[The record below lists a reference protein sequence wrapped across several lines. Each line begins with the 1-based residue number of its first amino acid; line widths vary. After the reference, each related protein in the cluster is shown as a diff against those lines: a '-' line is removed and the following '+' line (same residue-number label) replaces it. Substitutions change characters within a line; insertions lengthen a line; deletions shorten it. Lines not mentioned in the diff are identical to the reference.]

1 VCPSASKKA
10 TFSLVLSGFP
20 DSKMYRRDG
29 GICVDVRTLH
39 SWNTGK
45 PPLVLMED
53 DTDDQSAEEDHQMEV
68 QPSFSVVENRDSP
81 ISSSV
86 SVPQIPQGRFLNVF
100 QRLICSSSELDLDND
115 YKFKT
120 RELF

>member
-1 VCPSASKKA
+1 
-10 TFSLVLSGFP
+10 
-20 DSKMYRRDG
+20 
-29 GICVDVRTLH
+29 
-39 SWNTGK
+39 
-45 PPLVLMED
+45 MED